1 MFRRPPRST
10 RTDTLF
16 PYTSLFRSQLGFSE
30 FQVGIVFATGSVC
43 LFFGAPLWGRK
54 SDFWGRKPALLIGF
68 IGYALAQLAFVGFIE
83 LGLKG
88 ILAGTAVVGAFLFC
102 RIASTPTV
110 SAVNGPA
117 SGYIADKND
126 RQR

>member
-54 SDFWGRKPALLIGF
+54 SDIWGRKPVLMIGF
-68 IGYALAQLAFVGFIE
+68 IGYALAQLAFRSEEHTSE
-83 LGLKG
+83 LPSLMRISYTVFCLKNKTTYYH
-88 ILAGTAVVGAFLFC
+88 LS
-102 RIASTPTV
+102 STHHTITDQPP
-110 SAVNGPA
+110 S
-117 SGYIADKND
+117 SL
-126 RQR
+126 